1 MSHII
6 ISVSSILPLKY
17 ETRSETVLSPSIF
30 AENLMTLRLIN
41 RSAGEALK
49 SNNLVVIGQR
59 LKECFADNAMLSS
72 MMGDAATSSNF
83 KVISDVGQ
91 RQIRILPIASDASR
105 HNSPLRLDLLSTSLT
120 PVLAESS
127 QTSVDI
133 LCTLPTGTNA
143 VAASVAV
150 ARAFPCKYSRK
161 TSATSSLDV
170 TLSFVTLD
178 KTEVA
183 HLDHALLVANA
194 VRDTQAWTDSAPNDF
209 NTTEFI
215 AEAHRVA
222 SEVGASIDI
231 IQGRELQHRG
241 FGGIWGVGKCSE
253 NPPALVHLSLNVT
266 NGPAAVLVGK
276 GITYDSGGLAIKP
289 REGMC
294 GMKRD
299 MGGAAAVLG
308 AFAAISRSIR
318 AGHVSLKNGIG
329 RIDCVL
335 CIAENSVGA
344 ASFRN
349 DDVLQ
354 LYSGL
359 TVEVTNT
366 DAEGRLVLSD
376 GVAYAAKHIPNI
388 DLVIDM
394 ATLTGAATYSA
405 GHIHGALLSN
415 SDDLE
420 ATAIAAGKVSGD
432 CVFPMLYAPEL
443 HDKHFKSEVADM
455 TNAVSVK
462 DDCPSS
468 CAGLFIEKS
477 LKAAGYAG
485 KWMHVDMAKPVTMN
499 KGSKASGFGV
509 ALLVE
514 MLVR

>member
-1 MSHII
+1 MSN
-6 ISVSSILPLKY
+6 
-17 ETRSETVLSPSIF
+17 LSRINF
-30 AENLMTLRLIN
+30 HAKFLMTLRLIN
-41 RSAGEALK
+41 RPASEALK
-49 SNNLVVIGQR
+49 SKNLVIIGQK
-59 LKECFADNAMLSS
+59 LKEFFTEHPAVCDMIN
-72 MMGDAATSSNF
+72 DTTTSSTF
-83 KVISDVGQ
+83 KVIGEEGQ
-91 RQIRILPIASDASR
+91 KQIRILPISSEASR
-105 HNSPLRLDLLSTSLT
+105 QNSPLRLDLVSSSLIPILSEPTQ
-120 PVLAESS
+120 SS
-127 QTSVDI
+127 IDVV
-133 LCTLPTGTNA
+133 CTLPSASNA
-143 VAASVAV
+143 LAASVAV
-150 ARAFPCKYSRK
+150 ARALPCKYSRK
-161 TSATSSLDV
+161 TSSTSPIDV
-170 TLSFVTLD
+170 QLSFITSD
-178 KTEVA
+178 KSEIVN
-183 HLDHALLVANA
+183 LDHALLVANA

-209 NTTEFI
+209 NTVEFVTEAQRI
-215 AEAHRVA
+215 A
-222 SEVGASIDI
+222 SEVGASIEV
-231 IQGRELQHRG
+231 IQGRELEHRG
-241 FGGIWGVGKCSE
+241 FGGLWGVGKCSE
-253 NPPALVHLSLNVT
+253 HPPALVHLSLSVSQGQT
-266 NGPAAVLVGK
+266 AVLVGK

-318 AGHVSLKNGIG
+318 AGHVSLKSGIG

-344 ASFRN
+344 SSFRN
-349 DDVLQ
+349 DDILQ

-366 DAEGRLVLSD
+366 DAEGRLVLAD
-376 GVAYAAKHIPNI
+376 GVAFAAKHIPNI
-388 DLVIDM
+388 DMVIDM

-405 GHIHGALLSN
+405 GHVHGALLSN
-415 SDDLE
+415 SDELE
-420 ATAIAAGKVSGD
+420 SEAIAAGKLSGD
-432 CVFPMLYAPEL
+432 CLFPMLYAPEL

-455 TNAVSVK
+455 TNAVNVK

-477 LKAAGYAG
+477 LKAAGYTG